1 MPRRVSRDEA
11 IDAIARLART
21 ADTAFVGIDGPGAA
35 GKSKL
40 ARDAVA
46 VVPGAVVVQVDA
58 FSGRSVPEWD
68 WERFDSQ
75 VAVPL
80 LAGRAARYQAWNWD
94 DDEPGEWHTVEPGR
108 VVIVEG
114 VSATRRDVRLPWALT
129 IWVDAPAPLRLR
141 RALERDGAAMLS
153 TWVEEWIPSE
163 DAYIARER
171 PQQRVDLLVA
181 GY

>member
-11 IDAIARLART
+11 IDAIVQLAGT
-21 ADTAFVGIDGPGAA
+21 AGTAFVGIDGPGAA
-35 GKSKL
+35 GKSNL

-46 VVPGAVVVQVDA
+46 VAPGAVVVQVDD
-58 FSGRSVPEWD
+58 FWGPSVPEWD
-68 WERFDSQ
+68 WERFDRQ
-75 VAVPL
+75 VTVPL
-80 LAGRAARYQAWNWD
+80 LAGSTARYQAWNWD
-94 DDEPGEWHTVEPGR
+94 EDEPGEWHEVEPGR

-141 RALERDGAAMLS
+141 RARERDGAAMLS
-153 TWVEEWIPSE
+153 KWVEEWIPSE
-163 DAYIARER
+163 EAYIARER
-171 PQQRVDLLVA
+171 PEQRVDLLVA